1 MRRLKSIDEIYR
13 EVRNYDLVIT
23 NDAALETALNARV
36 DTVRMGTFAITPRH
50 LAGDLS
56 YCVLREREISDLE
69 LVAEVSRRTELD
81 FKYVY
86 SEIQN
91 FRDIRRYTSDVMKYI
106 TTKRSRRV
114 YEAYESLPTRERV
127 MSAFDNTGELPDILR
142 DKRTAVIGVELFD
155 DLDKHFVPLDC
166 DFIDIFHDDGGYDIP
181 EIREVGNDRQL
192 AENAVDLIDGEHAG
206 DYAIVL
212 KASSPIA
219 DAVRAA
225 LYRRRLPFVNSLNVR
240 DLAQVRD
247 YIGFLGYCM
256 EYETVRVGQV
266 KELFAALNGFFKP
279 GREGFLL
286 SKVPDEDLR
295 DHARDFR
302 DLMRTAFYDGIT
314 FAEVMDRFCDNRARI
329 QVGIVI
335 NSLGLADKTV
345 TPNRLS
351 ELRYAVDNV
360 AELKHNE
367 EIPENEKTG
376 VLIADC
382 SNSVFVDK
390 PVVIYLGM
398 EQDWNIP
405 VVGRRYVDAEDEAER
420 NATRLEALL
429 QQGSRRVY
437 MVNSTKN
444 GKKAKPCLTFDQVLG
459 RSCKDFSDIAPVVPG
474 RWAVRTAVERTEKGE
489 AIIDGIEAYDG
500 PFSKST
506 FNAYYSCP
514 RSFLFRCLLPS
525 EDEKSTEFGN
535 LIHSFAELYACYP
548 EKVREI
554 GLDTLATMISDRYSG
569 LSSPAMEEIDA
580 DAVKVAMLNITRY
593 IDLMQVRPV
602 LDSSNTA
609 RRHPNRFLEEL
620 GLTATST
627 VCETNHT
634 STVHPIHGDFD
645 LFWNGVITDY
655 KTGKAKTVDDIVRD
669 MTMGSGAKYPEFQ
682 PLIYLALAS
691 EMKGSNDGFNL
702 FYAMENDVESSDDDY
717 DIGRN
722 MRPVRIRRETLM
734 ECMTSSE
741 DLIADLE
748 EDLSKDFKPHVREIL
763 DTIASMAVG
772 DPEDWKSDQALVDR
786 IASIAG
792 VRGNKAEKSTRTAI
806 GKIAARLRG
815 GMLINGRSVDIPRS
829 TLDRFLLEVDRMH
842 DEAVAGSLTD
852 LPATPRIECR
862 KCRFYEACTREVLP
876 VNDSGDDADE

>member
-1 MRRLKSIDEIYR
+1 
-13 EVRNYDLVIT
+13 
-23 NDAALETALNARV
+23 
-36 DTVRMGTFAITPRH
+36 
-50 LAGDLS
+50 
-56 YCVLREREISDLE
+56 
-69 LVAEVSRRTELD
+69 
-81 FKYVY
+81 
-86 SEIQN
+86 
-91 FRDIRRYTSDVMKYI
+91 
-106 TTKRSRRV
+106 
-114 YEAYESLPTRERV
+114 
-127 MSAFDNTGELPDILR
+127 
-142 DKRTAVIGVELFD
+142 
-155 DLDKHFVPLDC
+155 
-166 DFIDIFHDDGGYDIP
+166 
-181 EIREVGNDRQL
+181 
-192 AENAVDLIDGEHAG
+192 
-206 DYAIVL
+206 
-212 KASSPIA
+212 
-219 DAVRAA
+219 
-225 LYRRRLPFVNSLNVR
+225 
-240 DLAQVRD
+240 
-247 YIGFLGYCM
+247 
-256 EYETVRVGQV
+256 
-266 KELFAALNGFFKP
+266 
-279 GREGFLL
+279 
-286 SKVPDEDLR
+286 
-295 DHARDFR
+295 
-302 DLMRTAFYDGIT
+302 
-314 FAEVMDRFCDNRARI
+314 
-329 QVGIVI
+329 
-335 NSLGLADKTV
+335 
-345 TPNRLS
+345 
-351 ELRYAVDNV
+351 
-360 AELKHNE
+360 
-367 EIPENEKTG
+367 
-376 VLIADC
+376 
-382 SNSVFVDK
+382 
-390 PVVIYLGM
+390 
-398 EQDWNIP
+398 
-405 VVGRRYVDAEDEAER
+405 
-420 NATRLEALL
+420 
-429 QQGSRRVY
+429 
-437 MVNSTKN
+437 
-444 GKKAKPCLTFDQVLG
+444 
-459 RSCKDFSDIAPVVPG
+459 
-474 RWAVRTAVERTEKGE
+474 
-489 AIIDGIEAYDG
+489 
-500 PFSKST
+500 
-506 FNAYYSCP
+506 
-514 RSFLFRCLLPS
+514 
-525 EDEKSTEFGN
+525 
-535 LIHSFAELYACYP
+535 
-548 EKVREI
+548 
-554 GLDTLATMISDRYSG
+554 MISDRYSG

-748 EDLSKDFKPHVREIL
+748 EDLSRDFKPHVREIL

-792 VRGNKAEKSTRTAI
+792 VRGKNAEKSTRTAI

-829 TLDRFLLEVDRMH
+829 TLDSFLLEVDRMH

-876 VNDSGDDADE
+876 VNDSGDDTDE

>member
-1 MRRLKSIDEIYR
+1 M
-13 EVRNYDLVIT
+13 
-23 NDAALETALNARV
+23 
-36 DTVRMGTFAITPRH
+36 
-50 LAGDLS
+50 
-56 YCVLREREISDLE
+56 
-69 LVAEVSRRTELD
+69 
-81 FKYVY
+81 
-86 SEIQN
+86 
-91 FRDIRRYTSDVMKYI
+91 
-106 TTKRSRRV
+106 
-114 YEAYESLPTRERV
+114 
-127 MSAFDNTGELPDILR
+127 
-142 DKRTAVIGVELFD
+142 
-155 DLDKHFVPLDC
+155 
-166 DFIDIFHDDGGYDIP
+166 DGGYDIP

-360 AELKHNE
+360 TELKHNE

-459 RSCKDFSDIAPVVPG
+459 RSCKDFADIAPVVPG

-548 EKVREI
+548 DKVREI
-554 GLDTLATMISDRYSG
+554 GLDALAGMISDRYSG

-645 LFWNGVITDY
+645 RVWNGVITDY
-655 KTGKAKTVDDIVRD
+655 TTGKAKTVDDIVRD

-748 EDLSKDFKPHVREIL
+748 EDLSRDFKPHVREIL

-792 VRGNKAEKSTRTAI
+792 VRGKNAEKSTRTAI

-829 TLDRFLLEVDRMH
+829 TLDSFLLEVDRMH

-876 VNDSGDDADE
+876 VNDSGDETDE

>member
-1 MRRLKSIDEIYR
+1 MPFRMRRLKSIDEIYR
-13 EVRNYDLVIT
+13 EVRDYDLVIT

-360 AELKHNE
+360 TELKHNE

-444 GKKAKPCLTFDQVLG
+444 GKKARPGPGQVLQGLRGHRPSRPGQMGSQDRCREDREG
-459 RSCKDFSDIAPVVPG
+459 RGHNRRHRGIRRSVLEIHIQRLLLMPQIVPLQMPPPFRGREEHGVRQPDPLVRGALRLLSGQGQGDRPG
-474 RWAVRTAVERTEKGE
+474 RPGR
-489 AIIDGIEAYDG
+489 
-500 PFSKST
+500 
-506 FNAYYSCP
+506 
-514 RSFLFRCLLPS
+514 
-525 EDEKSTEFGN
+525 
-535 LIHSFAELYACYP
+535 
-548 EKVREI
+548 
-554 GLDTLATMISDRYSG
+554 
-569 LSSPAMEEIDA
+569 
-580 DAVKVAMLNITRY
+580 
-593 IDLMQVRPV
+593 
-602 LDSSNTA
+602 
-609 RRHPNRFLEEL
+609 
-620 GLTATST
+620 
-627 VCETNHT
+627 
-634 STVHPIHGDFD
+634 
-645 LFWNGVITDY
+645 
-655 KTGKAKTVDDIVRD
+655 
-669 MTMGSGAKYPEFQ
+669 
-682 PLIYLALAS
+682 
-691 EMKGSNDGFNL
+691 
-702 FYAMENDVESSDDDY
+702 Y
-717 DIGRN
+717 DI
-722 MRPVRIRRETLM
+722 RPLLGPV
-734 ECMTSSE
+734 
-741 DLIADLE
+741 
-748 EDLSKDFKPHVREIL
+748 
-763 DTIASMAVG
+763 
-772 DPEDWKSDQALVDR
+772 
-786 IASIAG
+786 IAG
-792 VRGNKAEKSTRTAI
+792 HGGDRRRRGE
-806 GKIAARLRG
+806 G
-815 GMLINGRSVDIPRS
+815 GDAQHHEVHRPYAGAPR
-829 TLDRFLLEVDRMH
+829 
-842 DEAVAGSLTD
+842 
-852 LPATPRIECR
+852 P
-862 KCRFYEACTREVLP
+862 
-876 VNDSGDDADE
+876 